1 MVKLGK
7 DNDKSPLP
15 ANKLVPLKR
24 PKENRGTEE
33 AASKALKTAKTS
45 PARAKEAS
53 KKKFDLQA
61 SITKTREFLLS
72 VWQELKKV
80 HWPTRREVLIYT
92 GVVLAAVGLV
102 TLIIWLA
109 DSIFSQIL
117 RFILKV

>member
-7 DNDKSPLP
+7 DNGKGPLP
-15 ANKLVPLKR
+15 ASKLVPLKR
-24 PKENRGTEE
+24 PKEGKGARE
-33 AASKALKTAKTS
+33 AASKAPKGAKAS
-45 PARAKEAS
+45 PIKAKEAS
-53 KKKFDLQA
+53 KKKVDIKA
-61 SITKTREFLLS
+61 SIAKTREFFLS